1 MSNLRL
7 FIYFLKFYSGVSRWY
22 EVGQEWC
29 DPPLNQRQKKKN
41 WTYGCV
47 FSAARQK
54 KVKGVEHW
62 GRRIESSRA
71 LGVQNELKAYLD
83 NLVRL

>member
-29 DPPLNQRQKKKN
+29 DPPLNQRQKKKKIEPMVV
-41 WTYGCV
+41 YSV
-47 FSAARQK
+47 QQDK
-54 KVKGVEHW
+54 KK
-62 GRRIESSRA
+62 
-71 LGVQNELKAYLD
+71 LKA
-83 NLVRL
+83 